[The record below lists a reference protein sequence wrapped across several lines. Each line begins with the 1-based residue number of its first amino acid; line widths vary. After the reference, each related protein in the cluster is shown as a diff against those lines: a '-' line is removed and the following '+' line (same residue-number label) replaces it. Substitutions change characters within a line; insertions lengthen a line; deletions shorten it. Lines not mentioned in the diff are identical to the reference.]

1 MSEFSVDLAISLADS
16 CHMFDLLLN
25 ISLTN
30 IPLHSISQ
38 MASGEDWSKLIKA
51 RYPSYKVEVE
61 AFLDSLSVSNST
73 ELSIAGIFDAIK
85 YEDHVDDN
93 LKLLYGEAVMVTD
106 TDVKA
111 RIKSHVSNF
120 KRALK

>member
-1 MSEFSVDLAISLADS
+1 
-16 CHMFDLLLN
+16 
-25 ISLTN
+25 
-30 IPLHSISQ
+30 

-93 LKLLYGEAVMVTD
+93 LKLLYGEAVMGTD
-106 TDVKA
+106 KDVKA
-111 RIKSHVSNF
+111 RIKSRVSNF

>member
-1 MSEFSVDLAISLADS
+1 
-16 CHMFDLLLN
+16 
-25 ISLTN
+25 
-30 IPLHSISQ
+30 
-38 MASGEDWSKLIKA
+38 MASGEDWLKLIKA

-73 ELSIAGIFDAIK
+73 ELSIAWIFDAIK

-93 LKLLYGEAVMVTD
+93 LKLLYGEAVMGTD
-106 TDVKA
+106 KDVKA
-111 RIKSHVSNF
+111 RIKSRVSNF